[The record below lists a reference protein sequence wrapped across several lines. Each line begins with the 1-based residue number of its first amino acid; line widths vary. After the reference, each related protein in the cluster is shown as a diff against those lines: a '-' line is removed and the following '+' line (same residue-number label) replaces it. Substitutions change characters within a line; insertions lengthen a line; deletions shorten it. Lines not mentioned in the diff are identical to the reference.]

1 MPSVP
6 LSPSV
11 TLPTNAAPLPRLL
24 AYVQALGLERHLHR
38 PKRGLPTLALA
49 LLWLVL
55 AWRGSGR
62 PQHLEQVD
70 EPLLAALLGDRPLPC
85 PRTLRRGADH
95 FAAHDVRAAG
105 FYWVVG

>member
-24 AYVQALGLERHLHR
+24 AYVQALGLESHLRR
-38 PKRGLPTLALA
+38 PKRGLPTLTLA

-62 PQHLEQVD
+62 PAHLARLE
-70 EPLLAALLGDRPLPC
+70 EPALTALPGCRRLPC
-85 PRTLRRGADH
+85 PRTLQRSLAR
-95 FAAHDVRAAG
+95 FAARDVRRA
-105 FYWVVG
+105 V